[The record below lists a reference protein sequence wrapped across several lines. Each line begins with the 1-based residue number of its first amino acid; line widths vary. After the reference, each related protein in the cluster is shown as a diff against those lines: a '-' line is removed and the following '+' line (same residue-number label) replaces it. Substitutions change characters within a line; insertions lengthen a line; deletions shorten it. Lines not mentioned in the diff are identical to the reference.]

1 LRQKKFF
8 MKKTNSTEKQFANI
22 EEGLSKTEQ
31 FIENNRKIIF
41 SIIAGLVVLFIGFY
55 SYNNLYKAP
64 LNKKAQDQLFI
75 AEQYFEKDSFQTAL
89 EGTGKFEGLISISSK
104 YANTKSGSL
113 AKYYA
118 GISYLNIGEYEKAI
132 AILDQYTSDDRLL
145 LSIAHIAIGDA
156 FAELSQPTEAVEYYE
171 QAIGIEQNA
180 LITPITLFKCG
191 QLYEI
196 EEKYNDAINCYKKIK
211 EDYPDSEISKSVDK
225 YINKLKYRNTD
236 K

>member
-1 LRQKKFF
+1 MRQNKFF

-31 FIENNRKIIF
+31 FIENNSKVLF
-41 SIIAGLVVLFIGFY
+41 SIIAGLVVLFIAFY

-64 LNKKAQDQLFI
+64 LNKKAQNQLFI

-89 EGTGKFEGLISISSK
+89 EGTNKFDGLITISSK

-118 GISYLNIGEYEKAI
+118 GISYLNIGEYKKAI
-132 AILDQYTSDDRLL
+132 AILDKYKSDDKLL
-145 LSIAHIAIGDA
+145 LSIAQVAIADA
-156 FAELSQPTEAVEYYE
+156 FAELSQPTEALEYYKKAVE
-171 QAIGIEQNA
+171 IEQNA
-180 LITPITLFKCG
+180 LITPITLFKSA

-196 EEKYNDAINCYKKIK
+196 EEKYNDAIKCYETIK
-211 EDYPDSEISKSVDK
+211 EDYPESEISKSVEK
-225 YINKLKYRNTD
+225 YINQLKYRNTD